1 MRTARWSQSD
11 ILRPRGG
18 SKSRIRYSVDH
29 ICFPEPLTWIV
40 TCCLDRRKFVHGGY
54 GRNLPRF
61 RCPATRIFPAAA
73 WHPTDTQLRFSMARI
88 LTADDHALVRAGHRP
103 F

>member
-40 TCCLDRRKFVHGGY
+40 TCCLDRRRFVHGGY

-61 RCPATRIFPAAA
+61 RCPATRIFLAAVERG
-73 WHPTDTQLRFSMARI
+73 HGGP
-88 LTADDHALVRAGHRP
+88 HAEQDSEAQRRSAA
-103 F
+103 